1 MNSKITVLADEA
13 TGTVVNVSQNNPDY
27 GYIRVQQIRT
37 MIDDNGFLR
46 RKPVSA
52 LIPGT
57 VDELKAT
64 GFFAN
69 QQLDGKIVV
78 EESLE
83 PFNDKEPTRDLKV
96 AGETGIVC
104 TLGGL
109 PIYRRTKMRFDG
121 TSADTLVKHDNIE
134 ELRQAYQ
141 NASKANSDV
150 LKEAGKNTE
159 FSV

>member
-1 MNSKITVLADEA
+1 MNSKVVVLADET
-13 TGTVVNVSQNNPDY
+13 TGAVVNVSQNNPEY
-27 GYIRVQQIRT
+27 GYLRVQQVRT

-57 VDELKAT
+57 VDELQAS
-64 GFFAN
+64 GFFAG
-69 QQLDGKIVV
+69 QELDGKIIV

-83 PFNDKEPTRDLKV
+83 PFNEKNPDRDLKI

-109 PIYRRTKMRFDG
+109 PIYRRTKMSFDG
-121 TSADTLVKHDNIE
+121 SLTDTLIKHDNVE
-134 ELRQAYQ
+134 QLRAAYQ
-141 NASKANSDV
+141 AVTKANS
-150 LKEAGKNTE
+150 EGIQNAAGADFN
-159 FSV
+159 V

>member
-1 MNSKITVLADEA
+1 MNSKVVVLGDE
-13 TGTVVNVSQNNPDY
+13 TTKTVVNVSENNPDY

-57 VDELKAT
+57 LSELT
-64 GFFAN
+64 ESGFYAG

-83 PFNDKEPTRDLKV
+83 PFNAKTPERDLKI
-96 AGETGIVC
+96 AGDTGIVC
-104 TLGGL
+104 TIGGL
-109 PIYRRTKMRFDG
+109 PIYRRTKFTLDS
-121 TSADTLVKHDNIE
+121 TAQDTLIKHDNVDQ
-134 ELRQAYQ
+134 LRAAYA
-141 NASKANSDV
+141 NASKANTSAIQNA
-150 LKEAGKNTE
+150 AGQDFNI
-159 FSV
+159 

>member
-1 MNSKITVLADEA
+1 MNSKVIVLADET
-13 TGTVVNVSQNNPDY
+13 TGAVVNVSQNNTDY
-27 GYIRVQQIRT
+27 GYIRVQQVRT

-57 VDELKAT
+57 LAELKDS
-64 GFFAN
+64 GFFAG

-83 PFNDKEPTRDLKV
+83 PFNEKTPERDLKI
-96 AGETGIVC
+96 AGETGVVC

-109 PIYRRTKMRFDG
+109 PIYRRTKMSFDG
-121 TSADTLVKHDNIE
+121 SASDTLIKHDNVE
-134 ELRQAYQ
+134 QLRAAYAAQ
-141 NASKANSDV
+141 STKSKAITPNED
-150 LKEAGKNTE
+150 
-159 FSV
+159 FSIGG

>member
-1 MNSKITVLADEA
+1 MNSKVIVIADET
-13 TGTVVNVSQNNPDY
+13 TGAVVNVSQNNSDY
-27 GYIRVQQIRT
+27 GYIRVQQVRT

-57 VDELKAT
+57 VAELKESN
-64 GFFAN
+64 FFAG

-83 PFNDKEPTRDLKV
+83 PFNEKTPERDLKI
-96 AGETGIVC
+96 AGETGVVC

-109 PIYRRTKMRFDG
+109 PIYRRTKMSFDANA
-121 TSADTLVKHDNIE
+121 SDTLIKHDNVE
-134 ELRQAYQ
+134 QLRNAYAAQ
-141 NASKANSDV
+141 SAKSKAITPNED
-150 LKEAGKNTE
+150 
-159 FSV
+159 FSIGG

>member
-1 MNSKITVLADEA
+1 MNSKVIILADEA
-13 TGTVVNVSQNNPDY
+13 TGAVVNVSVNNPEY
-27 GYIRVQQIRT
+27 GYVRVQQVRT

-57 VDELKAT
+57 LAELKDS
-64 GFFAN
+64 GFFQG

-83 PFNDKEPTRDLKV
+83 PFNEKTPERDLKV

-104 TLGGL
+104 TLGGQ
-109 PIYRRTKMRFDG
+109 PIYRRTKMSFDANV
-121 TSADTLVKHDNIE
+121 SDTLIKHDNTE
-134 ELRQAYQ
+134 ELRAAY
-141 NASKANSDV
+141 NVGKSKAIKPNDD
-150 LKEAGKNTE
+150 
-159 FSV
+159 FSIGG

>member
-1 MNSKITVLADEA
+1 MNSKVVVLGDES
-13 TGTVVNVSQNNPDY
+13 TKTVVNVSENNPDY
-27 GYIRVQQIRT
+27 GYIRVQQVRM

-57 VDELKAT
+57 LSELT
-64 GFFAN
+64 ESGFFAG

-83 PFNDKEPTRDLKV
+83 PFNAKTPERDLKI

-104 TLGGL
+104 TIGGL
-109 PIYRRTKMRFDG
+109 PIYRRTKFTLDG
-121 TSADTLVKHDNIE
+121 NAQDTLIKHDNVEQLRNAYAAQSGKSSAIE
-134 ELRQAYQ
+134 
-141 NASKANSDV
+141 NARPAEDLSI
-150 LKEAGKNTE
+150 
-159 FSV
+159 

>member
-1 MNSKITVLADEA
+1 MNSKVVVLADET
-13 TGTVVNVSQNNPDY
+13 TGAVVNVSNNNPEY
-27 GYIRVQQIRT
+27 GYIRVQQVRT

-46 RKPVSA
+46 RKPISA

-57 VDELKAT
+57 LAELKESA
-64 GFFAN
+64 FFAG

-83 PFNDKEPTRDLKV
+83 PFNDKTPERDLKV

-109 PIYRRTKMRFDG
+109 PIYRRTKFSFDAIG
-121 TSADTLVKHDNIE
+121 ADTLIKHDNVE
-134 ELRQAYQ
+134 ELKAAYNRGKSSAIQ
-141 NASKANSDV
+141 NARPSDD
-150 LKEAGKNTE
+150 
-159 FSV
+159 FSIGG

>member
-1 MNSKITVLADEA
+1 MNSKVVVLGDE
-13 TGTVVNVSQNNPDY
+13 TTKTVVNVSENNPDY

-57 VDELKAT
+57 LSELT
-64 GFFAN
+64 ESGFYAG

-83 PFNDKEPTRDLKV
+83 PFNAKTPERDLKV
-96 AGETGIVC
+96 AGDTGIVC
-104 TLGGL
+104 TIGGL
-109 PIYRRTKMRFDG
+109 PIYRRTKFTLDG
-121 TSADTLVKHDNIE
+121 TAQDTLIKQE
-134 ELRQAYQ
+134 CSRTRL
-141 NASKANSDV
+141 
-150 LKEAGKNTE
+150 
-159 FSV
+159 